1 MLLFPILAEYFMY
14 SHLPYLL
21 YITAMLCCSE
31 DEEFFDED
39 LFYACG
45 HSVICLWRGAC
56 FHYLDPLVL

>member
-1 MLLFPILAEYFMY
+1 MY

-21 YITAMLCCSE
+21 YIIAMLCCSE